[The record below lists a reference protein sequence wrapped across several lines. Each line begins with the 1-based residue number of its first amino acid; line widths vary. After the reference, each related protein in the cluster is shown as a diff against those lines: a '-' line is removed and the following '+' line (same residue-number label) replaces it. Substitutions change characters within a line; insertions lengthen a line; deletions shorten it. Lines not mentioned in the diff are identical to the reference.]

1 MNHNA
6 IGTIAK
12 QAIIQTLAIN
22 NETHGDAWVNRTDK
36 EDIEHSVMHLLRYL
50 VGDRSEPHIEHS
62 ITRNSFILARLELD
76 RANATIA
83 CRDTTEGTGTEAGR

>member
-12 QAIIQTLAIN
+12 QAILLTLAIN
-22 NETHGDAWVNRTDK
+22 DEKHGEKWRTNDDA
-36 EDIEHSVMHLLRYL
+36 EDIRHIVEHLGAYSL
-50 VGDRSEPHIEHS
+50 GDRAEPHIEHS
-62 ITRNSFILARLELD
+62 LTRLSFILARLELD

-83 CRDTTEGTGTEAGR
+83 GRDTTEGTGTEAGR